1 MLPIYLFDIL
11 GSPSIGV
18 FMRATEDYLIL
29 PYQIPETKFKKMEGW
44 FNVKTAKV
52 NVGGSVLLG
61 PLICANSNGIIL
73 PKYVLGE
80 EVESLKALGDI
91 NITVAQSRRTAYGNL
106 VLANNHGAV
115 ADPRLKREE
124 LSMVRETLGVEVAQ
138 GQVAGLPYV
147 GSLGVATDKGVMA
160 HPLIKPE
167 EKALLE
173 EMLRVPVEAGTINC
187 GIPYIATGLIGNS
200 KVSVAGSETTGPEL
214 AMISDALG
222 VG

>member
-1 MLPIYLFDIL
+1 
-11 GSPSIGV
+11 
-18 FMRATEDYLIL
+18 
-29 PYQIPETKFKKMEGW
+29 
-44 FNVKTAKV
+44 
-52 NVGGSVLLG
+52 
-61 PLICANSNGIIL
+61 LICANSNGIIL